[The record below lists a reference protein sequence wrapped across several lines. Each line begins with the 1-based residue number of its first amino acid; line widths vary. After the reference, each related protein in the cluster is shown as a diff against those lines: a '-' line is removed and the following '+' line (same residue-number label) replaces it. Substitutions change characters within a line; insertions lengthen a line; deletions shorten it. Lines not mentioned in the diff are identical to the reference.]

1 MNKKY
6 VAADSSSKKS
16 LLHFLVKSL
25 ADSEEQLECLS
36 QQFHHFSLI
45 AKTDF
50 EEVAANLDHMEGQCK
65 NSLGYLRLA
74 ATYDRT
80 TEHLVG
86 EFLEEAV
93 KEMVGLRLVMDLVT
107 ELFLDLL
114 SWLGI
119 PASRHSDYTPARL
132 ASILNKFSRLDTSVT
147 PSLGQHYFTS
157 GNLTRPGSSWQS
169 RKKKKAEKGE

>member
-1 MNKKY
+1 M
-6 VAADSSSKKS
+6 
-16 LLHFLVKSL
+16 KSL

-50 EEVAANLDHMEGQCK
+50 DEVAASLDHMEVQCK

-80 TEHLVG
+80 TRGLVG
-86 EFLEEAV
+86 QFLEEAV

-107 ELFLDLL
+107 DLFLDLL

-119 PASRHSDYTPARL
+119 PASRHSDYTPARVG
-132 ASILNKFSRLDTSVT
+132 SILSEFSR
-147 PSLGQHYFTS
+147 
-157 GNLTRPGSSWQS
+157 
-169 RKKKKAEKGE
+169 